1 MGFSLKRAAAVV
13 VAPATLFNSG
23 NLGPP
28 ASETVS
34 LFEVLGNSTEK
45 ASRRPTKA
53 LKCHRRPADYDCQNE
68 KNCFSPAAKKSKN
81 LKTDSAKI
89 AASTVIVEQSDW
101 LVSDAAE

>member
-1 MGFSLKRAAAVV
+1 MAFSLKRAAAVV
-13 VAPATLFNSG
+13 VAPATLSNSG

-34 LFEVLGNSTEK
+34 IFEVLGNSSEK

-68 KNCFSPAAKKSKN
+68 KTASHQQQEKV
-81 LKTDSAKI
+81 KT
-89 AASTVIVEQSDW
+89 
-101 LVSDAAE
+101 